1 MIERLA
7 RALEHIDEVP
17 VDVQQELAEEIEQY
31 SQQPHVGASRARRLA
46 GAWSDLPDDM
56 EDTLLRW
63 RREVPPTPP
72 IEDQLRL
79 PEQE

>member
-7 RALEHIDEVP
+7 R
-17 VDVQQELAEEIEQY
+17 
-31 SQQPHVGASRARRLA
+31 S

-56 EDTLLRW
+56 EETLLCW

-72 IEDQLRL
+72 IEDQLRRWGQCKNGV
-79 PEQE
+79 PANIDYHQRRPSC